1 MTPPTSPRRGRRP
14 RPTPLPRSKDLGLS
28 KIKIPPLP
36 SPPPEADD
44 TAGLPDD
51 CKRIV
56 ACVRGPAL
64 VYVDRDSNIWGVG
77 LGIKRVKGEKTGQY
91 AVQFCVHRKLPK
103 GRVPKGCML
112 PDSIDGVPVDV
123 VEIGGNIMMAQR
135 PCRAGNIEAS
145 GCAGARIDN
154 QPPGAGGGGTFGGSW
169 RRLDGSGQRGLTN
182 AHVALG
188 FGFLDFVAALPGSI
202 GRLFQPPRGE
212 EILTNLLGAANFR
225 IMRIDTIWPI
235 LAPTTLTLPIAGA
248 LAFVYLDCAAGDM
261 DYRAIAP
268 PPQPPAPPVPPPLA
282 ARSGIVGGGTIES
295 ARPPLPGTDVYM
307 IGAQT
312 MFVFGEIILSFLQI
326 PIAVGPIIII
336 FDQIL
341 CNLPIATGDSG
352 APLLTQS
359 GNNYV
364 GSCWGGLPLGGP
376 PIDIGNDQIQVTHTL
391 ATPAH
396 QIWWRMNLRL
406 F

>member
-1 MTPPTSPRRGRRP
+1 MTRPTSPKQVRRP

-36 SPPPEADD
+36 SRPREADD
-44 TAGLPDD
+44 TAGLPED

-64 VYVDRDSNIWGVG
+64 VYLDRDPNLWGVG
-77 LGIKRVKGEKTGQY
+77 LGIRRVKGEKTDQY

-103 GRVPKGCML
+103 GRVPKGCLL
-112 PDSIDGVPVDV
+112 PDSIDGLPVDV
-123 VEIGGNIMMAQR
+123 VEIGGDIMLTQR
-135 PCRAGNIEAS
+135 PCPAATGVAS
-145 GCAGARIDN
+145 GCAGAAIN
-154 QPPGAGGGGTFGGSW
+154 NEPPLAAGGGTFGGSW

-202 GRLFQPPRGE
+202 GRLFLPPSGE
-212 EILTNLLGAANFR
+212 EIFTNSLGAINFR

-235 LAPTTLTLPIAGA
+235 LAPIIPTLPIAGA
-248 LAFVYLDCAAGDM
+248 QAFVYLDCAAGDM
-261 DYRAIAP
+261 DYRAVAGP
-268 PPQPPAPPVPPPLA
+268 PPLPAPPAPPPLA
-282 ARSGIVGGGTIES
+282 SRSGVVGGGTIES
-295 ARPPLPGTDVYM
+295 ARPPIPGTDVFK
-307 IGAQT
+307 IGDT
-312 MFVFGEIILSFLQI
+312 TILTFGEIVLSFLQI
-326 PIAVGPIIII
+326 PIAVGPIIVI

-341 CNLPIATGDSG
+341 CDLPIAGGDSG

-359 GNNYV
+359 GNNYL

-376 PIDIGNDQIQVTHTL
+376 PINIGPGNFLLTHTL